1 MKRLSRIFSL
11 SLENFRISL
20 AGNIS
25 FFKRLFHRK
34 KVVRF
39 PWTKDATLAVFFH
52 SKVHFSITVTIL
64 SLAALFVEVNFVRNE
79 HHVLK
84 IVCTCVGMFA
94 S

>member
-20 AGNIS
+20 VGNIS
-25 FFKRLFHRK
+25 FFKELFYRK

-39 PWTKDATLAVFFH
+39 PWTKDATLAVFFY
-52 SKVHFSITVTIL
+52 SKVHFTIYYIL

-84 IVCTCVGMFA
+84 MVCTCVRMFA

>member
-20 AGNIS
+20 VGNIS
-25 FFKRLFHRK
+25 FFKELFYRK

-39 PWTKDATLAVFFH
+39 PWTKDAPLAVFFY
-52 SKVHFSITVTIL
+52 SKVHFTIYYIL
-64 SLAALFVEVNFVRNE
+64 SLAALFVEMNFVRNE

-84 IVCTCVGMFA
+84 MVCTCVGMFA

>member
-1 MKRLSRIFSL
+1 MKRLYRIFSP

-20 AGNIS
+20 VGNMS
-25 FFKRLFHRK
+25 FFKQLFYRK

-39 PWTKDATLAVFFH
+39 PWTKDATLAVFFY
-52 SKVHFSITVTIL
+52 SKVHFSIYYPEPCC
-64 SLAALFVEVNFVRNE
+64 FVCRSEYFVRNE

-84 IVCTCVGMFA
+84 MMCTCVGMFV

>member
-20 AGNIS
+20 VGNIS
-25 FFKRLFHRK
+25 FFKELFYRK

-39 PWTKDATLAVFFH
+39 PWTKDATLAVFFY
-52 SKVHFSITVTIL
+52 SKVHFTIYYIL

-84 IVCTCVGMFA
+84 MVCTCVGMFA

>member
-1 MKRLSRIFSL
+1 MFSL
-11 SLENFRISL
+11 FLENFRISL

-25 FFKRLFHRK
+25 FFKQLFTEKRSLGFRGLRMPHWRCSFIPK
-34 KVVRF
+34 F
-39 PWTKDATLAVFFH
+39 IFLL
-52 SKVHFSITVTIL
+52 TIL